1 MTASETAPGAGD
13 RPRIGVEEEFLLVDR
28 GTGRP
33 APLIGKV
40 IGAARDRAGDATQT
54 ELHRAQIE
62 TATEPCGTLGDLRAE
77 LVRLREA
84 VAAAAADHGAAV
96 VASGTFPGPIGPEG
110 EAITPRARYEEL
122 AGANAL
128 VATEQLI
135 CGCHVHVE
143 VDGPE
148 AAIRVVNRIRRWL
161 PVLLALSA
169 NSPYW
174 GGRDSGFASFRTE
187 VWARWP
193 TAGPSG
199 SFEDM
204 DEYRAVVAALVD
216 GGVILDPA
224 MAYWDV
230 RPSERYPT
238 VEIRIAD
245 VGLTVDDAVLI
256 GGLARALVRRSSRSE
271 PEAGP
276 DGYDGDPRPELLRGA
291 TWRAARTGLDGPLLD
306 PATGRAVEAGEA
318 VARLLEAVR
327 PELEATGDRETVE
340 DLVAGVLA
348 GGNGAARQRAAF
360 ARRGR
365 LEDVVALAT
374 VAPFPSAPSA

>member
-1 MTASETAPGAGD
+1 MSGD
-13 RPRIGVEEEFLLVDR
+13 LPRVGVEEEFLLVDA

-33 APLIGKV
+33 APRIQEV
-40 IGAARDRAGDATQT
+40 IGDAEERAGEAAQT

-62 TATEPCGTLGDLRAE
+62 TASEPCATLGDLRAD
-77 LVRLREA
+77 LTRLRTA
-84 VAAAAADHGAAV
+84 VAEAAAGHGAAV
-96 VASGTFPGPIGPEG
+96 VASGTFPGVIGAEG
-110 EAITPRARYEEL
+110 EAITSRERYQDM

-128 VATEQLI
+128 VAREQLI
-135 CGCHVHVE
+135 CGCHVHVG

-174 GGRDSGFASFRTE
+174 DGRDSGFASYRTE
-187 VWARWP
+187 VWTRWP

-199 SFEDM
+199 SFRDIE
-204 DEYRAVVAALVD
+204 EYRSLVAGLVAAE
-216 GGVILDPA
+216 VILDPA

-238 VEIRIAD
+238 VEVRVAD
-245 VGLTVDDAVLI
+245 VALTVDDAVLV
-256 GGLARALVRRSSRSE
+256 GGLARALVLHCAEEAADE
-271 PEAGP
+271 P
-276 DGYDGDPRPELLRGA
+276 DPRPEMLRA
-291 TWRAARTGLDGPLLD
+291 ASWRAARTGLEGPILD
-306 PATGRAVEAGEA
+306 PVRGVAVDAADAVGRMLDAVGPWLDRA
-318 VARLLEAVR
+318 
-327 PELEATGDRETVE
+327 GDRETVE
-340 DLVAGVLA
+340 DLLADVMA
-348 GGNGAARQRAAF
+348 GGNGAARQRAAH

-374 VAPFPSAPSA
+374 VPAPAGSRP